1 MWLDRFL
8 DSILPGL
15 VPFMACL
22 LALVVYDIIKIFIQR
37 GWSFGVLFR
46 PAEYYY
52 LSILHSRAKEK
63 LLSGTDKED
72 IVRSLRQEK
81 YPFMVVPPKDEKTVM
96 ALSFVERVLADDDAL
111 KQYLVKY
118 DFSYD
123 DFKDLQ
129 KAMESEEG
137 TRRANYLW
145 DEILT
150 GKGKEQA
157 EKIRGLV
164 VHWMTEKPIAEY
176 LPDDN
181 LPDGKNEKILMLAL
195 KNLSVIH
202 AETSQVDFVE
212 AVLALAAINPGM
224 RVVKTKGNL
233 SYYRDIH
240 NGSQEV
246 KQAEGIIGK
255 LLNKS

>member
-1 MWLDRFL
+1 M
-8 DSILPGL
+8 PGL

-81 YPFMVVPPKDEKTVM
+81 YPFMMVPPKDEKTIM

-129 KAMESEEG
+129 KKVA
-137 TRRANYLW
+137 
-145 DEILT
+145 
-150 GKGKEQA
+150 
-157 EKIRGLV
+157 
-164 VHWMTEKPIAEY
+164 
-176 LPDDN
+176 
-181 LPDGKNEKILMLAL
+181 
-195 KNLSVIH
+195 
-202 AETSQVDFVE
+202 E
-212 AVLALAAINPGM
+212 AVKSKIGFTPIVY
-224 RVVKTKGNL
+224 VVELGFLPRSEKKTKRVL
-233 SYYRDIH
+233 DERF
-240 NGSQEV
+240 
-246 KQAEGIIGK
+246 A
-255 LLNKS
+255 

>member
-1 MWLDRFL
+1 
-8 DSILPGL
+8 
-15 VPFMACL
+15 
-22 LALVVYDIIKIFIQR
+22 
-37 GWSFGVLFR
+37 
-46 PAEYYY
+46 E
-52 LSILHSRAKEK
+52 
-63 LLSGTDKED
+63 
-72 IVRSLRQEK
+72 
-81 YPFMVVPPKDEKTVM
+81 
-96 ALSFVERVLADDDAL
+96 
-111 KQYLVKY
+111 
-118 DFSYD
+118 
-123 DFKDLQ
+123 DFKELQ
-129 KAMESEEG
+129 GAMESEEG
-137 TRRANYLW
+137 VRRANYLW

-150 GKGKEQA
+150 AKGKTQA
-157 EKIRGLV
+157 DRVRALV
-164 VHWMTEKPIAEY
+164 VLWMTEKPLAEY
-176 LPDDN
+176 LPEDN

-212 AVLALAAINPGM
+212 AVLALTAINPGM